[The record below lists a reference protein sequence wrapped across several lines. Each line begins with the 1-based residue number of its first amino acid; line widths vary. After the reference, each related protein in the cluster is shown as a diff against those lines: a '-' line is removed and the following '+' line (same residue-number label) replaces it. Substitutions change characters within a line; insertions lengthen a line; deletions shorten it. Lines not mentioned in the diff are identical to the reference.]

1 MLDCFISELS
11 MFWEKSGQKN
21 LYASLRLQKNEK
33 IAKNLILFL
42 GDGMGMTTVTSTRIY
57 KGQKKS
63 RNGEDEL
70 LTFDEFPYVSL
81 SKTYGIDRQTSDSAN
96 TATAYLCGVKANYG
110 TIGVDGRVQFEN
122 CESSIDP
129 STHVNSILQ
138 WAQDKDFRVL
148 AVSKDLVAT
157 KNNS

>member
-1 MLDCFISELS
+1 MRQNRKITMKLFDFILMLDCSISELS

-81 SKTYGIDRQTSDSAN
+81 SK
-96 TATAYLCGVKANYG
+96 V
-110 TIGVDGRVQFEN
+110 
-122 CESSIDP
+122 
-129 STHVNSILQ
+129 
-138 WAQDKDFRVL
+138 
-148 AVSKDLVAT
+148 
-157 KNNS
+157 